1 MADGRRGVGGGGLGE
16 PCLLCALGWCLAQ
29 SKSRLKMVLSQVL
42 GTGCPVTA
50 ALAPFPAGQCTKVLC
65 SPQTPYPPLPCQE
78 HRAP

>member
-1 MADGRRGVGGGGLGE
+1 MADGRRGVGDGGLGE

-29 SKSRLKMVLSQVL
+29 SKSRLKMVLGQVL

-65 SPQTPYPPLPCQE
+65 SPQTPCPPLPSQE